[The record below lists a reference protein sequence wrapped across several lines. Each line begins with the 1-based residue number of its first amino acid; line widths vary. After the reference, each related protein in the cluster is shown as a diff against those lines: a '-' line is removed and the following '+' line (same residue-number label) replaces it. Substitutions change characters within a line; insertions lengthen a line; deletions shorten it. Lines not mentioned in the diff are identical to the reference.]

1 MVTDNWVFADVGP
14 RPPPDHVPRRGVV
27 AMPALPGRGV
37 GRRPDP
43 EGTLQA
49 LRVLLEGLLE
59 GVTDQGWRDLDPAVI
74 RDCLEAPRDF
84 RWISIRVALLADR
97 ARAQGPRRDE
107 HLPEEEQ
114 GEELEAADTNSDP
127 GYDSH

>member
-1 MVTDNWVFADVGP
+1 
-14 RPPPDHVPRRGVV
+14 
-27 AMPALPGRGV
+27 MPALPGRGV
-37 GRRPDP
+37 SRRPDP

-59 GVTDQGWRDLDPAVI
+59 GVTDRGWRDLDPAVI
-74 RDCLEAPRDF
+74 RDCLEAPHDF
-84 RWISIRVALLADR
+84 RAIAIRVALLADR

-107 HLPEEEQ
+107 DLPLEGQ
-114 GEELEAADTNSDP
+114 GEDSKATDTDSDP